1 MFSRLIGP
9 FALVMLMAA
18 PVLADDAKD
27 EAYKF
32 EQNMVKGFGKD
43 RDDYARALQDKT
55 GAIQ

>member
-1 MFSRLIGP
+1 
-9 FALVMLMAA
+9 MLMAA